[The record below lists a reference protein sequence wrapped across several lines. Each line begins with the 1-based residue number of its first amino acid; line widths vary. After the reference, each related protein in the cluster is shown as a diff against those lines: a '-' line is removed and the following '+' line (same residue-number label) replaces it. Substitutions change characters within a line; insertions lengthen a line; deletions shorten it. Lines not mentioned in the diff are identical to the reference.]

1 MPLTES
7 ASSAARHQAA
17 SVLPDGLN
25 AALPDDP
32 SQPVPHRGWILAAL
46 MLTMSLAAMD
56 ITIVATVIPQIVG
69 DLGGFEHFSWLF
81 SIYLLAQT
89 VTISIYGKLA
99 DLYGRKPVLIGGSAI
114 FLLGSAACA
123 LAWGMVPLIVFRAL
137 QGLGAG
143 SIMATVNTLAGD
155 LYSTRERARVQ
166 GWLSSVWGIAAI
178 VGPTLGGAFAEYATW
193 RWVFLINLPIGLAA
207 IVLIARYLHEE
218 IVTHPHSIDY
228 LGAMLMMLAGSV
240 SVFGLLQGG
249 NAWAW
254 SSLPSLAILA
264 LSVVLILA
272 TIMRE
277 QSAAEPI
284 MPGWVWRNRAILGS
298 NLGVLGMGLVM
309 MAPGTYLPV
318 YAQSV
323 LGLGPISA
331 GLVLASMSLG
341 WVSASTWSGHLY
353 LRFGFRDT
361 ALFGGV
367 LILLA
372 VVGFNL
378 LPPAPAVW
386 LVTADQILLGAGF
399 GMLSTPLLV
408 GVQSIVPWH
417 QRGVAT
423 GSNMWSR
430 YLGQSLGAAM
440 VGALFNHSIQ
450 DSLQTAPETLR
461 AALPLTNEIM
471 AALQS
476 EATARDLHAYL
487 LSAFDAATHHVYT
500 GMLAAALA
508 TILVVCLVPRH
519 PQQPPAS

>member
-1 MPLTES
+1 MRSPPHPIPPED
-7 ASSAARHQAA
+7 H
-17 SVLPDGLN
+17 PDTVMDR
-25 AALPDDP
+25 APTP
-32 SQPVPHRGWILAAL
+32 MPHRGWILVAL

-69 DLGGFEHFSWLF
+69 DLGGFEQFSWLF

-89 VTISIYGKLA
+89 ITIPIYGKLA
-99 DLYGRKPVLIGGSAI
+99 DLYGRKPVLIGGSAV

-166 GWLSSVWGIAAI
+166 GWLSSVWGVAAI

-207 IVLIARYLHEE
+207 IFLIARYLHE
-218 IVTHPHSIDY
+218 HQPNHQHHIDY
-228 LGAMLMMLAGSV
+228 VGAILMMLAGSAG
-240 SVFGLLQGG
+240 VFALLQGG

-254 SSLPSLAILA
+254 SSAPSLIAFA
-264 LSVVLILA
+264 LTAGLILA
-272 TIMRE
+272 TILRE
-277 QSAAEPI
+277 RAAAEPI
-284 MPGWVWRNRAILGS
+284 MPGWIWRERVMLGS

-309 MAPGTYLPV
+309 MAPGAYLPV
-318 YAQSV
+318 FAQSV

-341 WVSASTWSGHLY
+341 WVSASAWSGRLY
-353 LRFGFRDT
+353 LQFGFRDT

-367 LILLA
+367 LMLLA
-372 VVGFNL
+372 VLGFVL
-378 LPPAPAVW
+378 LPPQPSVW

-408 GVQSIVPWH
+408 GVQSTVPWH

-423 GSNMWSR
+423 SANMWSR
-430 YLGQSLGAAM
+430 YLGQSLGAAV
-440 VGALFNHSIQ
+440 VGALFNNAVQTSLANAPATLADTLPSAQ
-450 DSLQTAPETLR
+450 DVMT
-461 AALPLTNEIM
+461 
-471 AALQS
+471 ALQAGS
-476 EATARDLHAYL
+476 ESLAVHQYL
-487 LSAFDAATHHVYT
+487 LSVFGGATRQVYV
-500 GMLAAALA
+500 GMIAAAML
-508 TILVVCLVPRH
+508 TLMLVLLVPKR
-519 PQQPPAS
+519 PRVLEET